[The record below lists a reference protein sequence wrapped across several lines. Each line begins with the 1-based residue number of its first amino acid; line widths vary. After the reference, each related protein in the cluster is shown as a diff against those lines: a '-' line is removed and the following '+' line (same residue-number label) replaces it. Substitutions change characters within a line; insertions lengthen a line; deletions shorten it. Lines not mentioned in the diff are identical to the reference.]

1 MKNDNS
7 WQLDMLQIS
16 QAGPISGQYTMT
28 QYYRNDVVLQ
38 LINLVLFYFVSLR
51 PREHLSRIGMG
62 LPGLNHCKY
71 ISRG

>member
-16 QAGPISGQYTMT
+16 QARPISGQYMMT
-28 QYYRNDVVLQ
+28 LYYRNGVVLQ

-51 PREHLSRIGMG
+51 PREHF
-62 LPGLNHCKY
+62 
-71 ISRG
+71 